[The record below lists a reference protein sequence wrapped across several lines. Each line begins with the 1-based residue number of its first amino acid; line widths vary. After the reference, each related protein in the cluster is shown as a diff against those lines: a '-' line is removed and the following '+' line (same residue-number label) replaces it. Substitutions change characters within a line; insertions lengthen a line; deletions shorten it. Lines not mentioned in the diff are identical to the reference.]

1 MNRTSTNFWSLNSG
15 RLQSAALLCHQ
26 IVALKNTCVVLYCQ
40 LPAGVPFF
48 RQFFRHVPNFKLSW
62 PKYSN
67 EFFLSDSTWIPI
79 TGWVLKLATKW
90 IWFVRGLGMEWI
102 TIITCTTAFTKS
114 TRSHSGE
121 LFAIFV
127 FFIYS
132 RETTKSKWQI
142 NRHTKKKRLMGIVN
156 GRKGHLLKT

>member
-1 MNRTSTNFWSLNSG
+1 MFDQKTPSMNRTSTNFWSLNSG

-40 LPAGVPFF
+40 LPESLIFASSFVMSRISSYHDLNILMNFF
-48 RQFFRHVPNFKLSW
+48 C
-62 PKYSN
+62 
-67 EFFLSDSTWIPI
+67 SDSTWIPI

-142 NRHTKKKRLMGIVN
+142 NRHTKKRDSWA
-156 GRKGHLLKT
+156 

>member
-40 LPAGVPFF
+40 LPESLIFASSFVMSRISSYHDLNILMNFF
-48 RQFFRHVPNFKLSW
+48 C
-62 PKYSN
+62 
-67 EFFLSDSTWIPI
+67 SDSTWIPI

-127 FFIYS
+127 FSFTAE
-132 RETTKSKWQI
+132 RPQNQNDKLTVTP
-142 NRHTKKKRLMGIVN
+142 KKRLMGIVN